1 MNNNQ
6 IIWAT
11 RRGMLELDMLL
22 EPFARNY
29 YPTAD
34 AATKRQFVE
43 LLSEQDQDLFNW
55 FIGKE
60 QAPERIAKIVAQVLQ
75 FNKK

>member
-1 MNNNQ
+1 
-6 IIWAT
+6 
-11 RRGMLELDMLL
+11 MLELDMLL

-29 YPTAD
+29 YPTAGD
-34 AATKRQFVE
+34 ATKKQFVA

-60 QAPERIAKIVAQVLQ
+60 QAPKPIAKIVEQVLQ
-75 FNKK
+75 FNKDNATLSS